1 MILHYLYEGGF
12 YLIVFLSTY
21 IQVFFL
27 VTFLEKGKQIVRRNG
42 PTDLEKCPTVT
53 IIVPCW
59 NEEATIY
66 RTVRSLLALDY
77 PKNKIDIFL
86 VDDGSTDNTWN
97 VMKRFQKYSNIK
109 IFQKENGGKHTAVNF
124 GIENSKSEF
133 IGCLDADSFV
143 DSNALKRIMTY
154 FEKNKEIMAVSPS
167 IIVHNP
173 KSIIQKL
180 QKIEYNWAVFNKK
193 MLAFLGGIHVTPG
206 PFSIYKRKVFEQIGV
221 FRKAHNT
228 EDMEIAFR
236 MQKNHLKIEQCND
249 AYVYTVAPNTVIKLY
264 KQRLR
269 WVHGFM
275 RNTIDYRGILFRKNY
290 GAFSWFTVPSGI
302 ISVIT
307 VPYMLGIALYSTMNF
322 VFSKIQQFSVGGIN
336 YPILTTHI
344 DPFFINTKP
353 LFFMSLV
360 LYGLILGMVLIGKKM
375 AEGKT
380 SFSFSIIYFMIVYSV
395 IAPFWVMKS
404 FYNVIFAKKTSWR

>member
-1 MILHYLYEGGF
+1 MILNYLSEGVF

-27 VTFLEKGKQIVRRNG
+27 VTFLEKGKQIVRRDG
-42 PTDLEKCPTVT
+42 PTELKRYPSVT

-59 NEEATIY
+59 NEETTLY
-66 RTVRSLLALDY
+66 RTVKSLFALDY
-77 PKNKIDIFL
+77 PKNKLNIFL

-97 VMKRFQKYSNIK
+97 VMKRFQKYSNIQ
-109 IFQKENGGKHTAVNF
+109 IFRKENGGKHTAMNY
-124 GIENSKSEF
+124 GIENSTTEY

-154 FEKNKEIMAVSPS
+154 FQKDAEIMAVSPS

-173 KSIIQKL
+173 KTVIQKL

-193 MLAFLGGIHVTPG
+193 MLALVGGIHVTPG
-206 PFSIYKRKVFEQIGV
+206 PFSIYKRAIFDQIGL
-221 FRKAHNT
+221 FHKAHNT

-236 MQKNHLKIEQCND
+236 MQKHHLKIEQCND
-249 AYVYTVAPNTVIKLY
+249 AYVYTVAPNTVKKLY

-275 RNTIDYRGILFRKNY
+275 RNVIDYRKLLFRRGY

-302 ISVIT
+302 ISVLT
-307 VPYMLGIALYSTMNF
+307 VPYMLGMVLYSTTSF
-322 VFSKIQQFSVGGIN
+322 VFSKIHQISIGGVA
-336 YPILTTHI
+336 YPLKVLHV
-344 DPFFINTKP
+344 DPFFISTKP
-353 LFFMSLV
+353 VFFMSLV
-360 LYGLILGMVLIGKKM
+360 LYALIIGMVLIGKKM
-375 AEGKT
+375 AEGRT
-380 SFSFSIIYFMIVYSV
+380 SFSISIIYFMVVYSV
-395 IAPFWVMKS
+395 IAPMWVMRS
-404 FYNVIFAKKTSWR
+404 FYNVIFAKKTAWR

>member
-1 MILHYLYEGGF
+1 
-12 YLIVFLSTY
+12 
-21 IQVFFL
+21 
-27 VTFLEKGKQIVRRNG
+27 
-42 PTDLEKCPTVT
+42 
-53 IIVPCW
+53 
-59 NEEATIY
+59 
-66 RTVRSLLALDY
+66 
-77 PKNKIDIFL
+77 
-86 VDDGSTDNTWN
+86 
-97 VMKRFQKYSNIK
+97 
-109 IFQKENGGKHTAVNF
+109 
-124 GIENSKSEF
+124 
-133 IGCLDADSFV
+133 
-143 DSNALKRIMTY
+143 
-154 FEKNKEIMAVSPS
+154 
-167 IIVHNP
+167 
-173 KSIIQKL
+173 
-180 QKIEYNWAVFNKK
+180 
-193 MLAFLGGIHVTPG
+193 
-206 PFSIYKRKVFEQIGV
+206 
-221 FRKAHNT
+221 
-228 EDMEIAFR
+228 MEIAFR